1 MGSFARKG
9 MRNQGVAISS
19 SNLIRL
25 GGLAAVVGGIVYAAL
40 TLLIPF
46 LEPMFFSLLGLGIM
60 VAVAALHLLHRERY
74 GLPGTLASL
83 TIFIGVVLILG
94 SNLGFT
100 EGLPWPLPERIFMVG
115 VVVGALGMV
124 ALAIATITARVL
136 PWWCGAALMV
146 GGFGF
151 AGSVLALSWTGFF
164 LGLLVGVAWAV
175 VGYAILRARVRL
187 PEHPSRVR

>member
-60 VAVAALHLLHRERY
+60 VAVAALHLLQRERY
-74 GLPGTLASL
+74 GLPGTLAYL
-83 TIFIGVVLILG
+83 TIFIGIVLILG